1 MLTLLQRLINP
12 FLRCLRQTSPTHA
25 PPQTQQTGNPET
37 TNDDEGGGNPKSPSS
52 NISPSTLPELTDR
65 GTATAHLCGNEN
77 VYWNSTLTEGEDGV
91 DSGHVTEGGGSSR
104 SKEQIIL
111 SNADPGPSK
120 LRKDTELTFFKE
132 LNDHDIGQNPYN
144 DVASN
149 ELYQEPKHEYSDEKP
164 TLSSKSLSPPKY
176 RMPSIQQGGSSRGL
190 HREELLQATQPSS
203 NTNLNAFPIEID
215 LDRWTL
221 ARSTSPRE
229 VYTTPPNLSY
239 ELNTAP
245 TPPNTVTS
253 EHLVNGTSVTSSSNN
268 NGLTWDGA
276 LSHILNSGYIDPAT
290 IQTIQ
295 ERTQNS
301 QLVNGTGNAH
311 PASSLTRAAGLV
323 PNFSYPIAGSAF
335 YDRTA
340 AEQPS
345 QHPLTN
351 GINGSNH
358 IDEKLTNGVLP
369 HETLNWP
376 LSDSILEQE
385 RHIATPIDEPPDRLR
400 SLLTSELTRS
410 ELSLHNHIIN
420 TAPSSTNGTVLPP
433 YLATS
438 NTLATMCRVERL
450 IHRQHYLLHGLQD
463 RVNGLE
469 DSLVPQL
476 STWLEQ
482 KTHTIHQMALEIAM
496 LKKIVDSGNEVLGG
510 CWSRE
515 EELLLTLVKFR
526 ERGKQKER
534 RFRKWRRRKSQYV
547 PDEQSLAT
555 GKKDERAEE
564 DADMHGEV
572 GEVPE
577 SVQQGRSEQTTSEQ
591 RIHLC
596 HSTTARSV
604 LSRRELDVLVDM
616 TKRNVQFLEQN
627 IDEMIARVEEY
638 KKMSGPPRD
647 DPVEEGSWRSV

>member
-1 MLTLLQRLINP
+1 MMLTLLQRLINP
-12 FLRCLRQTSPTHA
+12 FLRCIRQTDTTHA

-37 TNDDEGGGNPKSPSS
+37 TNDGEGGGNPKSPSS

-77 VYWNSTLTEGEDGV
+77 VYWNSTLTEGEGNV
-91 DSGHVTEGGGSSR
+91 GLGHVTEGR
-104 SKEQIIL
+104 SNGASKNQTIL
-111 SNADPGPSK
+111 SNTNPGPSK
-120 LRKDTELTFFKE
+120 LRTDTELTFFKE
-132 LNDHDIGQNPYN
+132 LNDDDIGKNPYS
-144 DVASN
+144 DVASD
-149 ELYQEPKHEYSDEKP
+149 ELHQRPEVESSQGKP

-245 TPPNTVTS
+245 TPPNTFTS
-253 EHLVNGTSVTSSSNN
+253 EHLLNGTSVASPPNRSS
-268 NGLTWDGA
+268 LTWDGA
-276 LSHILNSGYIDPAT
+276 LSQILNSGHIDPAT

-301 QLVNGTGNAH
+301 QLVNGTSNAH
-311 PASSLTRAAGLV
+311 PTNSLTRAVGLV

-340 AEQPS
+340 TEQPP

-358 IDEKLTNGVLP
+358 VDEKLTNGVLP
-369 HETLNWP
+369 HENPNWP
-376 LSDSILEQE
+376 LSDSIPEQE
-385 RHIATPIDEPPDRLR
+385 RHISTPIDEPPDRLR
-400 SLLTSELTRS
+400 SLLTSELTHS

-420 TAPSSTNGTVLPP
+420 TTSSADGTLIPSFI
-433 YLATS
+433 ATS

-482 KTHTIHQMALEIAM
+482 KTHQINQMAIEIAI

-515 EELLLTLVKFR
+515 EELLRTLVEFR
-526 ERGKQKER
+526 EKSSSKER
-534 RFRKWRRRKSQYV
+534 RFRKWRRKSQYV
-547 PDEQSLAT
+547 HDEQSLAA
-555 GKKDERAEE
+555 GRKNKRAEE
-564 DADMHGEV
+564 DADVGREV
-572 GEVPE
+572 EPVPE
-577 SVQQGRSEQTTSEQ
+577 SEQQEKSAQATSEQ

-596 HSTTARSV
+596 HSTSARSV
-604 LSRRELDVLVDM
+604 LSRTKLDVLVDM
-616 TKRNVQFLEQN
+616 AKRNVHFLEQS
-627 IDEMIARVEEY
+627 ID
-638 KKMSGPPRD
+638 D
-647 DPVEEGSWRSV
+647 DCEGGGV